1 MAARE
6 LTRPRQRDEAPI
18 PHSKRLHLNAVRNA
32 DSGLPQ
38 PPRRAVLTLPPVSSC
53 LGSPARPPNSATAM
67 ASHVGGR
74 LRICGAKAPR
84 KPSCELGTKRG
95 PSFLICR
102 AADSPQALIR
112 GPSSDERQEWVVTCR
127 SEFTRPA
134 RRSSREQTF
143 AHWRRGMGSQ
153 SSFRQP
159 GLAHS
164 VRQKRYRR
172 GDEKSAGNGLLNS
185 ASTRRREPRLSNTRS
200 R

>member
-1 MAARE
+1 PSQQLVLRSSARAPTSNPNP
-6 LTRPRQRDEAPI
+6 TRRRRRQTT
-18 PHSKRLHLNAVRNA
+18 
-32 DSGLPQ
+32 Q
-38 PPRRAVLTLPPVSSC
+38 
-53 LGSPARPPNSATAM
+53 
-67 ASHVGGR
+67 
-74 LRICGAKAPR
+74 
-84 KPSCELGTKRG
+84 
-95 PSFLICR
+95 
-102 AADSPQALIR
+102 
-112 GPSSDERQEWVVTCR
+112 DERQQWVVTCR
-127 SEFTRPA
+127 SEYTRPA

>member
-1 MAARE
+1 MPVIGQRLSKFRDKSLARAE
-6 LTRPRQRDEAPI
+6 GAFVAVGKCVKPDPQRSRNIRKSIKLECHRSEDEADAPFVVA
-18 PHSKRLHLNAVRNA
+18 PKMDCARKL
-32 DSGLPQ
+32 LPLKSVY
-38 PPRRAVLTLPPVSSC
+38 PRRIRLCRTGPLP
-53 LGSPARPPNSATAM
+53 GER
-67 ASHVGGR
+67 
-74 LRICGAKAPR
+74 
-84 KPSCELGTKRG
+84 
-95 PSFLICR
+95 
-102 AADSPQALIR
+102 DSPLR
-112 GPSSDERQEWVVTCR
+112 VVTCR